1 MAESL
6 ASVRRAATSAASQ
19 KQSSSVPIAVAQK
32 TVAKNQVTIAADTW
46 PAPQPLPDDLPSVL
60 PFDFDLLPAVFRPW
74 IEDIAERLQC
84 PPDYSAVA
92 AMVALAG
99 IVGRKVGIRPKR
111 HDDWLVTPNLWGMA
125 VGRPSLMKTP
135 ALLEPLKPIKRL
147 EVEAK
152 AAFVAAQREL
162 IASEAVAQAKA
173 KNTKDK
179 INKAVKG
186 GQDATALA
194 KELIQ
199 DYAEMPIRRRYLV
212 NDATVEK
219 LGELLNENPNGLIQF
234 RDELSGWFRTL
245 DKEGHEQARSFYLEC
260 WNGHGRYTFDR
271 IGRGTLD
278 IEAACMSIIGGIQPG
293 PLQAYLCD
301 AVRGGGGDDGLMQ
314 RFQLAVWPDSPRDW
328 RNVDR
333 WPDSKARDAAS
344 EVFFR
349 LDKASGDDLGGQHDK
364 FDPDG
369 IPFVRFSPIGAQE
382 QFDEWRENLER
393 RLRGQ
398 EHPVIEAHLAK
409 YRSLVPSLALL
420 IELADSQGGN
430 VSSESLSKAIRWA
443 TYLESH
449 ARRLY
454 GAAVK
459 LDVFAAKALA
469 QKIIAGELGEQFT
482 LRDVYHKGW
491 SGLSDRDAVQ
501 QATDVLIDFDWL
513 RRVTEQT
520 DGRARTKHIV
530 NPKFRDVVP
539 QNEPPKPPE
548 APFDGSGGSCQSESV
563 KSHAPEQSH
572 ENDDGEDF

>member
-1 MAESL
+1 MTSL
-6 ASVRRAATSAASQ
+6 KKEFAQKARQQSRLAA
-19 KQSSSVPIAVAQK
+19 PIALTQESVATNPV
-32 TVAKNQVTIAADTW
+32 TVTADAW

-74 IEDIAERLQC
+74 IEDITERLQC

-99 IVGRKVGIRPKR
+99 IVGRKLGIRPKR
-111 HDDWLVTPNLWGMA
+111 QDDWLVIPNLWGMA

-152 AAFVAAQREL
+152 AAFDAAQREL
-162 IASEAVAQAKA
+162 VGSEAVASARAKC
-173 KNTKDK
+173 TKDK
-179 INKAVKG
+179 IKAAIKDG
-186 GQDATALA
+186 KDPTALA

-199 DYAEMPIRRRYLV
+199 DDAEIPIRRRYLV

-219 LGELLNENPNGLIQF
+219 LGELLNENPNGVIQF

-271 IGRGTLD
+271 ISRGTLD
-278 IEAACMSIIGGIQPG
+278 IEAACVSILGGIQPG

-301 AVRGGGGDDGLMQ
+301 AVRGGAGDDGTMQ
-314 RFQLAVWPDSPRDW
+314 RFQLAVWPDSPSDW

-333 WPDSKARDAAS
+333 WPDSTARDAAS

-349 LDKASGDDLGGQHDK
+349 LDKATGDELGGQHDK

-443 TYLESH
+443 AYLESH

-459 LDVFAAKALA
+459 PDVFAAKALA

-491 SGLSDRDAVQ
+491 SGLSDRAAVQ
-501 QATDVLIDFDWL
+501 QAADVLIDFDWL

-520 DGRARTKHIV
+520 DGRPRTMYVI
-530 NPKFRDVVP
+530 NPKIRDVVP
-539 QNEPPKPPE
+539 RNEPPEPPE
-548 APFDGSGGSCQSESV
+548 APSDGSGGSCRSESV
-563 KSHAPEQSH
+563 KSHVPDQSN